1 MKKIEKSNPLP
12 RSSRSSMT
20 LLPFFFLLST
30 RLIDHK
36 KTAST
41 DVMIPRTHAQRERQY
56 MK

>member
-12 RSSRSSMT
+12 RSSRSSLT
-20 LLPFFFLLST
+20 LSPFFFLLST